1 MIAVLGGG
9 APQPLRGNLCLIADV
24 YRTVMAKL
32 LVIDDEPS
40 VRHVFSRVFE
50 KSGVELLTAASGGE
64 GLELL
69 SRHEPDA
76 VILDVM
82 LPDRSGI
89 DVLKDIQAVDSTIPV
104 VFITGSGTSETAIE
118 ATRLGAF
125 DYLVKP
131 LDFREVEDLI
141 QRAFEIRRLAREPVS
156 MGTETE
162 DLPPAGDAL
171 VGSCAAMQAVY
182 KAIGRVAPQMVTVLV
197 HGESGTGKELVSR
210 AIYQHSNRSDGPFL
224 AVNCAAIP
232 EALLESELF
241 GHEKGSFTSA
251 DRRRIGKFEQ
261 CSGGTLFL
269 DEIGD
274 MPSSLQGK
282 ILRVLQDQTFER
294 VGGNETIQTDVRII
308 AATNRELEKMVS
320 DGSFRADLFYRLN
333 IYTIMLPPLRARQ
346 DDLPLLVNHFLARA
360 NHDLGRQVR
369 SVSPEAMDELRRY
382 PWPGNV
388 RELQS
393 VLKRSVLQTAGSIL
407 LADFLPT
414 LAATEQR
421 PVQDIFAV
429 ESTRSSEWDRFIDD
443 RIAAGSQTVYDEAIA
458 LTEQQIIAGVLRRTS
473 GNQVQASKILGI
485 TRTTLRSKMRALGI
499 TLGRV
504 VDTDDDRGEPRNE
517 VAE

>member
-1 MIAVLGGG
+1 M
-9 APQPLRGNLCLIADV
+9 P
-24 YRTVMAKL
+24 TL
-32 LVIDDEPS
+32 LVVDDEPS

-50 KSGVELLTAASGGE
+50 KSGVTLLTASSGGE
-64 GLELL
+64 GLELVAQ
-69 SRHEPDA
+69 HEPDA

-82 LPDRSGI
+82 LPDRPGLE
-89 DVLKDIQAVDSTIPV
+89 VLKDIQAIDSTLPV
-104 VFITGSGTSETAIE
+104 IFITGSGTSETAIE

-131 LDFREVEDLI
+131 LDFNEVEGLVR
-141 QRAFEIRRLAREPVS
+141 RAFEIRRLAREPVTLGPEPGELATS
-156 MGTETE
+156 
-162 DLPPAGDAL
+162 GDAL

-182 KAIGRVAPQMVTVLV
+182 KAIGRAAPQMVTVLI
-197 HGESGTGKELVSR
+197 HGESGTGKELVAR

-241 GHEKGSFTSA
+241 GHEKGAFTSA

-274 MPSSLQGK
+274 MPLSLQGK
-282 ILRVLQDQTFER
+282 ILRVLQNQTFEH
-294 VGGNETIQTDVRII
+294 VGGNETIRADVRII
-308 AATNRELEKMVS
+308 AATNRDLENMVS
-320 DGSFRADLFYRLN
+320 QGTFRADLFYRLN

-346 DDLPLLVNHFLARA
+346 DDLPLLINHFLARA
-360 NHDLGRQVR
+360 NHELGRQVR
-369 SVSPEAMDELRRY
+369 TVAPEAINMLRCY

-393 VLKRSVLQTAGSIL
+393 VLKRAVLQTAGPTL
-407 LADFLPT
+407 LVDFLPQ
-414 LAATEQR
+414 LCMVEEPRAQGV
-421 PVQDIFAV
+421 PDAV
-429 ESTRSSEWDRFIDD
+429 SIPSSEWESFIDD
-443 RIAAGSQTVYDEAIA
+443 QIAAGSQTLCDEAIA
-458 LTEQQIIAGVLRRTS
+458 LTERQIITGVLRRTG

-485 TRTTLRSKMRALGI
+485 TRTTLRSKMRTLGV

-504 VDTDDDRGEPRNE
+504 VHDEDDKNSPGEKATE
-517 VAE
+517 